1 MNVDGRSFRGHL
13 LVLLAIVSGIAGMG
27 MVFDATMHGS
37 LVGVTRGIPF
47 LLIGLWWAGRA
58 LGRSM
63 IESRHRRPAQD
74 RAITAHPPPPSRRA
88 H

>member
-37 LVGVTRGIPF
+37 LIGVTRGIPF
-47 LLIGLWWAGRA
+47 LLVGLWWAGRA

-63 IESRHRRPAQD
+63 IESRHRHLVQGSSAP
-74 RAITAHPPPPSRRA
+74 AHPPPPDCRV